1 MKRISL
7 LLMSLIFCLSVL
19 VPAKAADP
27 AVNRSLGYFENTRT
41 VLLLRARYRSGEEAA
56 AYVNREMERIF
67 RYPYYRTLD
76 PSAYEADLCSTSQ
89 LKELAEK
96 ANADIVVM
104 PVITEWRQV
113 VYHRSLFCDADDIV
127 ETRAVFDI
135 YSYKKGEPSVRDD
148 RATYWNSEEEGT
160 VRNRYIFDDLMQD
173 ILKTFPYRRVPTDI
187 ARNLTGEP
195 DRTPL
200 AEMGK

>member
-1 MKRISL
+1 
-7 LLMSLIFCLSVL
+7 
-19 VPAKAADP
+19 
-27 AVNRSLGYFENTRT
+27 
-41 VLLLRARYRSGEEAA
+41 
-56 AYVNREMERIF
+56 MERIF

-76 PSAYEADLCSTSQ
+76 PSAYEADLYSTSQ

-113 VYHRSLFCDADDIV
+113 VYHRSLFCDADDII

-160 VRNRYIFDDLMQD
+160 VRNRYIFDDLMHD

-187 ARNLTGEP
+187 ARNLTGDP

>member
-7 LLMSLIFCLSVL
+7 LLMSLILCLSVL

-76 PSAYEADLCSTSQ
+76 PGAYEADLYSTSQ
-89 LKELAEK
+89 LKELA
-96 ANADIVVM
+96 
-104 PVITEWRQV
+104 
-113 VYHRSLFCDADDIV
+113 
-127 ETRAVFDI
+127 
-135 YSYKKGEPSVRDD
+135 
-148 RATYWNSEEEGT
+148 
-160 VRNRYIFDDLMQD
+160 
-173 ILKTFPYRRVPTDI
+173 
-187 ARNLTGEP
+187 
-195 DRTPL
+195 
-200 AEMGK
+200 

>member
-27 AVNRSLGYFENTRT
+27 AVNRSLGYFENSRT

-76 PSAYEADLCSTSQ
+76 TSAYEADLYSASQ
-89 LKELAEK
+89 LRSSLKKKMQTSSSCLSSRSGGRSS
-96 ANADIVVM
+96 
-104 PVITEWRQV
+104 IT
-113 VYHRSLFCDADDIV
+113 AP
-127 ETRAVFDI
+127 
-135 YSYKKGEPSVRDD
+135 YS
-148 RATYWNSEEEGT
+148 AT
-160 VRNRYIFDDLMQD
+160 LM
-173 ILKTFPYRRVPTDI
+173 TS
-187 ARNLTGEP
+187 
-195 DRTPL
+195 
-200 AEMGK
+200 

>member
-7 LLMSLIFCLSVL
+7 LLMTLVFCLSFL
-19 VPAKAADP
+19 LPAKAADP

-41 VLLLRARYRSGEEAA
+41 VLLLPARYRSGDEAA
-56 AYVNREMERIF
+56 AYVNREMGKIF

-76 PSAYEADLCSTSQ
+76 TATYDAALYSPSQ

-113 VYHRSLFCDADDIV
+113 VYRRSFFSDADDIV

-135 YSYKKGEPSVRDD
+135 YSYKKGELSVRDD

-187 ARNLTGEP
+187 GRNLSGEP
-195 DRTPL
+195 DRTPVNKDL
-200 AEMGK
+200 

>member
-7 LLMSLIFCLSVL
+7 LLMSLILCLSVL

-76 PSAYEADLCSTSQ
+76 PIEYGADLYSTSQ

-96 ANADIVVM
+96 ANA
-104 PVITEWRQV
+104 
-113 VYHRSLFCDADDIV
+113 DIV

-187 ARNLTGEP
+187 ARNLTGDP